1 MALFKPPRDY
11 LASFVLV
18 FHVQKI
24 THPSALMTLMTRKV
38 LLCCVIL
45 LWRVSYGFG
54 QSTFIPLNDDYYH
67 LIDRLEIKRG
77 KFSEGFHS
85 NVKPFERK
93 AVVALTDSIF
103 KEQNANLTFVDLAT
117 IDYLR
122 EDSWEW
128 LTAKPVLDSSLALAS
143 RLGTIVPPGQEKQ
156 RKFFNHPADLYSIH
170 NEDLDLHVN
179 FASDNYIG
187 RENSSS
193 KNLWYTAR
201 GVEIRGMVNQKL
213 GFYTFVADNQGVFP
227 RYVRDYIGQ
236 YNTPGEGLSKPVGG
250 KGLDFLSARGYI
262 TFRPIKSINVQFG
275 HDRNVMGS
283 GYRSMLL
290 SDVSS
295 PYLFLKINTQLGKFQ
310 YTNLW
315 TSMINFQTP
324 DGRRSRF
331 LTKKYTAMHHLSLNL
346 SDRFNIGIFE
356 AEIFSSDTTR
366 TGFDLNYLNPIIF
379 YRFVESY
386 LGSQDN
392 ALLGADFRWLV
403 AKRFSVYGQFM
414 MDEFLTKY
422 YFSNRGSWTKKY
434 GVQLGAKYV
443 DAFGVPNLDIQAEYN
458 MARPY
463 TYSHRDGARN
473 YTHWRQPLAHPLG
486 ANFTEF
492 LSIIRYKPIS
502 RLTAYGT
509 MMWTHKGVDYDGKNW
524 GGNILR
530 DYETRVGDFGNY
542 LTQGTPLFTRLT
554 DLRVS
559 YMLTHNLFLDG
570 RLLWRREETPKNT
583 VTRKTRLHTIALRY
597 NIPYRQQIF

>member
-1 MALFKPPRDY
+1 MAP
-11 LASFVLV
+11 FVLAIP
-18 FHVQKI
+18 VQEPTRLFAPMNPMI
-24 THPSALMTLMTRKV
+24 RKV
-38 LLCCVIL
+38 LLLCVCVL
-45 LWRVSYGFG
+45 SGGAYCFG

-93 AVVALTDSIF
+93 AVVALTDSILEEGNV
-103 KEQNANLTFVDLAT
+103 KLTSVDRAT

-122 EDSWEW
+122 QDSWEW
-128 LTAKPVLDSSLALAS
+128 LTSEPPMPDSIAAMS
-143 RLGTIVPPGQEKQ
+143 RLGTISTEIPVKK
-156 RKFFNHPADLYSIH
+156 RTFFDQPSDLYSLQT
-170 NEDLDLHVN
+170 EDVDLHVN
-179 FASDNYIG
+179 FASDNYYG
-187 RENSSS
+187 AETNTS
-193 KNLWYTAR
+193 KNMWFTAR
-201 GVEIRGMVNQKL
+201 GVEIRGIINQKL
-213 GFYTFVADNQGVFP
+213 GFYSFVADNQGIFP
-227 RYVRDYIGQ
+227 RYVQNYIGQ
-236 YNTPGEGLSKPVGG
+236 YNTPGEGLTKAAGSL
-250 KGLDFLSARGYI
+250 GLDFLSARGYI
-262 TFRPIKSINVQFG
+262 TFRPLKNIAVQFG
-275 HDRNVMGS
+275 HDRNFIGS
-283 GYRSMLL
+283 GYRSMIL
-290 SDVSS
+290 SDLSS
-295 PYLFLKINTQLGKFQ
+295 PYLFLKITTQLGKFQ

-315 TSMINFQTP
+315 SSMINFQTP
-324 DGRRSRF
+324 NGSLSRYK
-331 LTKKYTAMHHLSLNL
+331 TKKYTAMHHLSLNL

-356 AEIFSSDTTR
+356 AEVFGPDSTH

-403 AKRFSVYGQFM
+403 AKRMSIYGQFM

-422 YFSNRGSWTKKY
+422 YFSNTGSWTKKY
-434 GVQLGAKYV
+434 ATQIGGKYV
-443 DAFGVPNLDIQAEYN
+443 DAFGIPNLDLQAEYN

-492 LSIIRYKPIS
+492 LTIIRYKPIP

-509 MMWTHKGVDYDGKNW
+509 IMWTHKGLDFDGKNL
-524 GGNILR
+524 GGNILL
-530 DYETRVGDFGNY
+530 DYETRVDDFGNF
-542 LTQGTPLFTRLT
+542 LTQGASQFTRLT
-554 DLRVS
+554 DLRLS

-570 RLLWRREETPKNT
+570 RLMWRREETPNYA
-583 VTRKTRLHTIALRY
+583 VVRKTRLHTIALRY

>member
-1 MALFKPPRDY
+1 MN
-11 LASFVLV
+11 LV
-18 FHVQKI
+18 
-24 THPSALMTLMTRKV
+24 TRKV
-38 LLCCVIL
+38 LLCFVIL
-45 LWRVSYGFG
+45 LWGVSYGFG
-54 QSTFIPLNDDYYH
+54 QSVFIPLNDDYYH

-93 AVVALTDSIF
+93 AVVALTDSILR
-103 KEQNANLTFVDLAT
+103 EGSTNLTKVDRAT

-128 LTAKPVLDSSLALAS
+128 LTAQPVPDSSLAVAS
-143 RLGTIVPPGQEKQ
+143 RLGSIAMPAQEKQ
-156 RKFFNHPADLYSIH
+156 RKFFNHPADLFSIH

-187 RENSSS
+187 RESATT

-201 GVEIRGMVNQKL
+201 GVEVRGMINQKL

-250 KGLDFLSARGYI
+250 RGLDFLSARGYI
-262 TFRPIKSINVQFG
+262 TFRPLKSINVQFG

-290 SDVSS
+290 SDISN

-324 DGRRSRF
+324 DGKRSR
-331 LTKKYTAMHHLSLNL
+331 LKKKKYTAMHHLSLNL
-346 SDRFNIGIFE
+346 SERFNVGIFE
-356 AEIFSSDTTR
+356 AIVFGSDTMEV
-366 TGFDLNYLNPIIF
+366 GFDPNYLNPIIF

-414 MDEFLTKY
+414 MDEFLTKF
-422 YFSNRGSWTKKY
+422 YFNDQGSWTKKY
-434 GVQLGAKYV
+434 GAQLGAKYV
-443 DAFGVPNLDIQAEYN
+443 DAFGVPNFDLQAEYN

-463 TYSHRDGARN
+463 TYTHRDGARN
-473 YTHWRQPLAHPLG
+473 YTHWRQSLAHPLG

-492 LSIIRYKPIS
+492 LGIVRYKPIP
-502 RLTAYGT
+502 RLTTYAT
-509 MMWTHKGVDYDGKNW
+509 MMWTHKGVDYDGNNW
-524 GGNILR
+524 GGNILL
-530 DYETRVGDFGNY
+530 DYNTRVDDFGNY
-542 LTQGTPLFTRLT
+542 LTQGTPLFTRMT
-554 DLRVS
+554 DIRVS

-570 RLLWRREETPKNT
+570 RLMWRREETPKYT
-583 VTRKTRLHTIALRY
+583 ITRKTRLNTIALRY
-597 NIPYRQQIF
+597 NIPYRQQTF

>member
-1 MALFKPPRDY
+1 MNP
-11 LASFVLV
+11 
-18 FHVQKI
+18 
-24 THPSALMTLMTRKV
+24 MTRKV

-45 LWRVSYGFG
+45 LWGVLYSFG
-54 QSTFIPLNDDYYH
+54 QSVFIPLNDDYYH

-77 KFSEGFHS
+77 KFSEGFHA

-93 AVVALTDSIF
+93 AVVALTDSIL
-103 KEQNANLTFVDLAT
+103 KDNKTDLTTVDRAT

-122 EDSWEW
+122 QDSWEW
-128 LTAKPVLDSSLALAS
+128 LTAEPPLLDSTVAVAS
-143 RLGTIVPPGQEKQ
+143 RLGSIVPPSREKQ
-156 RKFFNHPADLYSIH
+156 RRFFNHPTDLYSIH
-170 NEDLDLHVN
+170 NEDVDLHVN

-187 RENSSS
+187 RENNTS

-201 GVEIRGMVNQKL
+201 GVEIRGMINQKL

-227 RYVRDYIGQ
+227 QYVRNYIGQ
-236 YNTPGEGLSKPVGG
+236 YNTPAEGLSKPIGG
-250 KGLDFLSARGYI
+250 RGLDFLSARGYI
-262 TFRPIKSINVQFG
+262 SFRPIKSINVQFG
-275 HDRNVMGS
+275 HDRNFIGS

-295 PYLFLKINTQLGKFQ
+295 PYLFLKINTQIGKFQ

-315 TSMINFQTP
+315 ASMINFQTP

-331 LTKKYTAMHHLSLNL
+331 KTKKYTAMHHLSLNL

-356 AEIFSSDTTR
+356 AEVFGSDSTH

-392 ALLGADFRWLV
+392 ALLGLDFRWLL
-403 AKRFSVYGQFM
+403 AKRLSVYGQFM

-422 YFSNRGSWTKKY
+422 YFNNRGSWTKKY
-434 GVQLGAKYV
+434 GAQLGFKYV
-443 DAFGVPNLDIQAEYN
+443 DAFGVPNLDLQGEYN
-458 MARPY
+458 VARPY
-463 TYSHRDGARN
+463 TYTHRDGARN
-473 YTHWRQPLAHPLG
+473 YTHWRQSLAHPLG

-492 LSIIRYKPIS
+492 LGIVRYKPIP

-509 MMWTHKGVDYDGKNW
+509 MMWTNKGVDDDGRNW
-524 GGNILR
+524 GGNILL
-530 DYETRVGDFGNY
+530 DYETRVRDFGNF
-542 LTQGTPLFTRLT
+542 LTQGDPLFTRLT
-554 DLRVS
+554 DFRVS

-570 RLLWRREETPKNT
+570 RLLWRREESPRYS
-583 VTRKTRLHTIALRY
+583 VVRQTRLHTIALRY